1 MSSES
6 PLTRG
11 VTSTRNSSAHGAR
24 ATLESAPRVN
34 AAPTT
39 QEALAG
45 RTVMFASH
53 YATSGPADA
62 LEEYAAERA
71 KRLVAIYHAFP
82 YALVVESRVRRWRW
96 GRLASSGTSR
106 WSARIPGPLT
116 WTKELAQTVW
126 WGLRTPGRIDL
137 FVGIDSLNAL
147 AGIVLRFLGKVDRVA
162 FWTIDY
168 VPNRFRNPVL
178 NRIYHALDRLCV
190 ARCDETWNVSPR
202 MATARA
208 DVGIEGRQRVVPI
221 GAHAHPLGSPAE
233 PHRIVYM
240 GSLLEKQGVQVA
252 LRALPSVRSEV
263 PDAEL
268 LVIGDGPYRTALD
281 RLVSELRLEDA
292 VRFTGYVSDHGTVE
306 ALIADSGVAL
316 ATYDPADAGFTY
328 FADPG
333 KIRNYLAMGVPV
345 VATDV
350 PHSARWLAR
359 AGAGVV
365 VEYTAEAIAAGIV
378 QLLDDAIARVAAA
391 ALGAEGEWSSIF
403 GEAFAGLFREE
414 RAGRT

>member
-1 MSSES
+1 
-6 PLTRG
+6 
-11 VTSTRNSSAHGAR
+11 
-24 ATLESAPRVN
+24 
-34 AAPTT
+34 
-39 QEALAG
+39 
-45 RTVMFASH
+45 MFASH

-71 KRLVAIYHAFP
+71 ERLVAIYHAFP
-82 YALVVESRVRRWRW
+82 YAPVVESRVRRWRR
-96 GRLASSGTSR
+96 GGLASSRTSR
-106 WSARIPGPLT
+106 WSARVPGPLT

-147 AGIVLRFLGKVDRVA
+147 AGIVLRFLGKIDRVA

-168 VPNRFRNPVL
+168 VPRRFRNPLL

-221 GAHAHPLGSPAE
+221 GAHARPQRAPAE
-233 PHRIVYM
+233 PHRIVFL

-252 LRALPSVRSEV
+252 LRALTIVRADV

-268 LVIGDGPYRTALD
+268 LVIGDGPYRGSLD
-281 RLVSELRLEDA
+281 VLVSELRLEDG
-292 VRFTGYVSDHGTVE
+292 VRFTGYVDDHGVVE
-306 ALIADSGVAL
+306 TLIADSGVAL

-333 KIRNYLAMGVPV
+333 KIRNYLAMGVAV

-350 PHSARWLAR
+350 PHSARWLAH

-365 VEYTAEAIAAGIV
+365 VEYTAEAVAAGIL
-378 QLLDDAIARVAAA
+378 QLLDDPNARAAAA

-403 GEAFAGLFREE
+403 DEAFAGLLREE